1 MEPAKNMLGN
11 APRSSTRSFYLIS
24 ASRDH
29 VLSARDQAIVQANHG
44 VKGPMQRLRPGDGIA
59 FYSARHQLRGK
70 EPCQRFTAMAR
81 VGEGDMYQQ
90 RMSDTWK
97 PWRRPAVFEEG
108 FREIDV
114 KQVLSRLQC
123 LGNGRQGWGVYLR
136 RGFIKMSAYD
146 WEVLVGA
153 HDRQHNTLPFVPSGV
168 DNRSNRQASRD
179 GG

>member
-1 MEPAKNMLGN
+1 MRGN

-44 VKGPMQRLRPGDGIA
+44 VKAPMQRLRPGDGIA
-59 FYSARHQLRGK
+59 FYSARHQLKGK
-70 EPCQRFTAMAR
+70 DPCQRFTALAT
-81 VGEGDMYQQ
+81 VGDGDMYQE

-108 FREIDV
+108 FKEIEI
-114 KQVLSRLQC
+114 KEVLSRLQC

-136 RGFIKMSAYD
+136 RGFIKMSASD

-153 HDRQHNTLPFVPSGV
+153 QQPNALPSVPSRE
-168 DNRSNRQASRD
+168 DHRSNSQVSSDR
-179 GG
+179 G